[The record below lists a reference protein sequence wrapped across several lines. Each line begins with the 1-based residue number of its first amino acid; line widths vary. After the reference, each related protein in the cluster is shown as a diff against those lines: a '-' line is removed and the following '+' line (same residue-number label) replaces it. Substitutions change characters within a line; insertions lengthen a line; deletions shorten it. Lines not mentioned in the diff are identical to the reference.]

1 MKILVTVGT
10 SAFNSLIKAVDE
22 QLKPKDY
29 QVICQIA
36 DGSYKP
42 QKHNYLSFSNN
53 FDDLIDFVDIVITHG
68 GAGTIFNL
76 LERGKKLLVV
86 PNLERIDKHQMDLC
100 NFIDINDY
108 GVICPD
114 LKKLLSQLKYSLKHK
129 PKKYQKEEFFMAND
143 IVKYLS

>member
-10 SAFNSLIKAVDE
+10 SAFDSLIKAVDE
-22 QLKPKDY
+22 QLKPTDY

-42 QKHNYLSFSNN
+42 DKHNYLSFSDN
-53 FDDLIDFVDIVITHG
+53 FEDLIDSVDIVITHG

-86 PNLERIDKHQMDLC
+86 PNLERIDKHQMDLG
-100 NFIDINDY
+100 NFIEINDY
-108 GVICPD
+108 GVICTD
-114 LKKLLSQLKYSLKHK
+114 LKQLLSQLEFCQKHT
-129 PKKYQKEEFFMAND
+129 PKRYQKEKFFMANE